1 MKTLRSLLVA
11 FLVGLMPSGCGP
23 DPGGEPAPPVPTE
36 SPVPE
41 PSEPVEPTGEEEPV
55 DEAADA
61 DTADADTADVSVRVI
76 DEQEF
81 DEVVASYRG
90 DVVLVDFWAT
100 WCVACVDLFPHTVE
114 LHQRF
119 ADQGLRVISVSFDE
133 PDMEEN
139 VLKFLQEQGATF
151 DNFISQYGSGIE
163 SADNFDLPGPLP
175 YIVLY
180 DRAGEVAH
188 TFPEPRSA
196 IDPEAIDDA
205 VEALLATAR

>member
-11 FLVGLMPSGCGP
+11 LLVGVMLSGCGP
-23 DPGGEPAPPVPTE
+23 EPAGEPAPPVPTE

-41 PSEPVEPTGEEEPV
+41 PSDPVEPTGEGEPL
-55 DEAADA
+55 DEQAAD
-61 DTADADTADVSVRVI
+61 TDTADVSVRVI

-81 DEVVASYRG
+81 DEVVSSYRG

-196 IDPEAIDDA
+196 VDPAAIDQA
-205 VEALLATAR
+205 VEALLATEL

>member
-1 MKTLRSLLVA
+1 MKTLQSLLVA
-11 FLVGLMPSGCGP
+11 FLAGVMLSGCGSEP
-23 DPGGEPAPPVPTE
+23 ACEPAPPVPTE

-41 PSEPVEPTGEEEPV
+41 SGDPVVPTGEAEPV
-55 DEAADA
+55 DEEAAATDA
-61 DTADADTADVSVRVI
+61 ADVSVRVI

-81 DEVVASYRG
+81 EAVVASYQG

-114 LHQRF
+114 LHQRL
-119 ADQGLRVISVSFDE
+119 AEQGLRVISVSFDE

-139 VLKFLQEQGATF
+139 VLRFLQEQGATF

-196 IDPEAIDDA
+196 VDPEAIDQA
-205 VEALLATAR
+205 VEALLATEL